1 MYVVNLDETLVF
13 MYVETCEG
21 TSVNKM
27 IVDDGYAIG
36 VTTALP
42 DEELKVEV
50 VCDVDAYLEE
60 SLLEIP
66 DIYPGSE
73 MVCRV
78 VCCTSPDDISVRNCE
93 DEESFY
99 NLRAKM
105 NNSKV
110 KYFSVDREWSTGD
123 KCAVKTPGDGW
134 ARARVERLMENN
146 MVELL
151 LLDYGSKFLT
161 SFSDLMHLP
170 NNLCST
176 WPYCWKVQIP
186 HLKPAG
192 GEFWSDSACEAL
204 VEVLERTGMQ
214 VDIMIGERVNKDMWQ
229 AEVFVRKKNDV
240 AGPLNPEEFNYVSVG
255 GVLVELGLA
264 IPTYSNS
271 MEFCHKYG
279 KEGSKLCLERGEA
292 SVADFRWKDPLPP
305 TSTLF
310 EGNVSHVDWD
320 CTLYMSSMQDN
331 KDNLSIIGSVLE
343 NKYAGSLHSSCDLQW
358 CIDEACIAQ
367 FSLDHRWYRG
377 RVLQ

>member
-1 MYVVNLDETLVF
+1 
-13 MYVETCEG
+13 
-21 TSVNKM
+21 
-27 IVDDGYAIG
+27 VD
-36 VTTALP
+36 
-42 DEELKVEV
+42 
-50 VCDVDAYLEE
+50 
-60 SLLEIP
+60 
-66 DIYPGSE
+66 
-73 MVCRV
+73 
-78 VCCTSPDDISVRNCE
+78 
-93 DEESFY
+93 
-99 NLRAKM
+99 
-105 NNSKV
+105 
-110 KYFSVDREWSTGD
+110 
-123 KCAVKTPGDGW
+123 
-134 ARARVERLMENN
+134 RLMENY

-151 LLDYGSKFLT
+151 LLDYGSKFVT
-161 SFSDLMHLP
+161 SVSDLMHLP

-204 VEVLERTGMQ
+204 MEVLERTGMQ

-279 KEGSKLCLERGEA
+279 KEGSKLCLERGVSSVKKEILNERMEA

-310 EGNVSHVDWD
+310 EGKVSHVDWD

-331 KDNLSIIGSVLE
+331 MDNLSIIGSVLE
-343 NKYAGSLHSSCDLQW
+343 NKYAGSSYSQSDLQW
-358 CIDEACIAQ
+358 CVGEACIAQ
-367 FSLDHRWYRG
+367 FSLDKKWYRG
-377 RVLQ
+377 EVLQVIGWECLVKFVDYGNDELCKFENLRKSLFLTEIPVQCFPARLSIDPIGHQWAEGILDFIHNTIVDKPMKVTVIEDKLVLPLEVKLVTMAGLDIKDLLVNNGYAINKKTVI